1 MAAALDTVAPGGRF
15 RPRATVRNVGVA
27 AAACGGCSGGLV
39 VGESMV
45 GSGGRGIGGVFG
57 MFGWL
62 SAALFGMCAWGA
74 VAVHTVPYVPS
85 ASSAPHAG
93 VVRIESRS
101 ARSGRVRVVAVDDA
115 GQRLEAGV
123 LTLGARA
130 AVQFEVA
137 AMESGDASAGLTGT
151 GPGQGDWRLELST
164 ELDIEARAYARAQG
178 FLTALHDAVL
188 LSGEV
193 ELPFF
198 NPASDAR
205 RRSVLRVAN
214 AGEERVRVR
223 VRGVDDAGRAG
234 GAVTVELAAAAGGG
248 AGDGVRDE
256 PAAGWIGLVERA
268 RGHVAGIWRRAPGVA
283 VPVGVGRSGPARGDS
298 GCEPVA
304 GGGEGGD
311 RGVRRD
317 GPGPRGVAVG
327 AGRGVVGSVRRD
339 GP

>member
-27 AAACGGCSGGLV
+27 AAACGGCSEGLV

-164 ELDIEARAYARAQG
+164 ELDIGARA
-178 FLTALHDAVL
+178 
-188 LSGEV
+188 
-193 ELPFF
+193 
-198 NPASDAR
+198 R
-205 RRSVLRVAN
+205 RDFSRRCTMLCCYRGRSSCRFSTLQATRV
-214 AGEERVRVR
+214 
-223 VRGVDDAGRAG
+223 G
-234 GAVTVELAAAAGGG
+234 GACC
-248 AGDGVRDE
+248 
-256 PAAGWIGLVERA
+256 GWRTRA
-268 RGHVAGIWRRAPGVA
+268 RN
-283 VPVGVGRSGPARGDS
+283 
-298 GCEPVA
+298 GC
-304 GGGEGGD
+304 G
-311 RGVRRD
+311 
-317 GPGPRGVAVG
+317 
-327 AGRGVVGSVRRD
+327 
-339 GP
+339 